1 MTPTPTPPASV
12 GTPRTDELAVQLY
25 REDVTGCAEAID
37 YVPAPFARQ
46 LERELSAARR
56 DGERMREALE
66 HYAGLGDVD
75 LAAVALAALEKP

>member
-12 GTPRTDELAVQLY
+12 ETPRTD
-25 REDVTGCAEAID
+25 DVTFDSFEGCGPVVSAS
-37 YVPAPFARQ
+37 FARQ

-56 DGERMREALE
+56 DGERMREALAY
-66 HYAGLGDVD
+66 YAGLGDVD